1 MSKHDILDS
10 TVEEITNTE
19 KFIIMSCQNEHF
31 PDEINTLL
39 NDDVITNQML
49 LSLDP
54 FLDDNMV
61 LRVGGRL
68 KRSTINYYE
77 KHPIILPKEGH
88 LSHLIIKHYHEK
100 AEHQGRGLTI
110 STIRCNGFYI
120 IGISRLV
127 ASLIFKC
134 VICRRLRHNTQ
145 TQKMADLPIERLE
158 PTAPFTYVAFDCF
171 GPYTVTERR
180 K

>member
-1 MSKHDILDS
+1 M
-10 TVEEITNTE
+10 
-19 KFIIMSCQNEHF
+19 II
-31 PDEINTLL
+31 
-39 NDDVITNQML
+39 
-49 LSLDP
+49 
-54 FLDDNMV
+54 
-61 LRVGGRL
+61 GGRL

-120 IGISRLV
+120 IGISRLA

-134 VICRRLRHNTQ
+134 VICRRIGHNIQ
-145 TQKMADLPIERLE
+145 TQKMADLPIEQLE
-158 PTAPFTYVAFDCF
+158 PAAPFPYVAIDCF